1 MVISMRQK
9 SLTRVKVY
17 IGFPVFA
24 SIKGQETV
32 SPCGHER
39 QADTVREQILFSI
52 DLVLTRKLGQR
63 STFYLQTGATFWILQ
78 LDLRLGRFYVLTHSL
93 GYSIREKIC
102 TDYDVDTHIW
112 YREYF
117 LELGHVIRGY
127 TITSRGNKK
136 ALSNLVQVSRTQ
148 N

>member
-1 MVISMRQK
+1 MQYYEKVARSQSVIKPNLS
-9 SLTRVKVY
+9 
-17 IGFPVFA
+17 
-24 SIKGQETV
+24 
-32 SPCGHER
+32 
-39 QADTVREQILFSI
+39 LFSRG
-52 DLVLTRKLGQR
+52 VR
-63 STFYLQTGATFWILQ
+63 STLLKLVSVLFF
-78 LDLRLGRFYVLTHSL
+78 LTHSL